1 MRHLAEEIQRGE
13 QRKDSSS
20 RGTAAAPV
28 PKLAASTSHESRENS
43 IEPDL
48 NPKKRLLIHLASSA
62 ASGGGQHRVK
72 RSATD
77 AEPEAQIGVPMEM
90 GIGESAALP
99 SALTANTRRIF
110 FRSQLQWQSPRKGE
124 FTGTVKKQ

>member
-1 MRHLAEEIQRGE
+1 MRHWLSRYRVVSRGRRE
-13 QRKDSSS
+13 SS
-20 RGTAAAPV
+20 RVTTAAPV